1 MKNLNIVPSDKYN
14 WCVTVKITTDGEWII
29 PSQLTDEEK
38 EQRFSFEMR
47 LSNPRTMGDTYEIEI
62 ENTVSSRKNE
72 LLFQIV
78 VFGQLVLI
86 RQYLA
91 LQIY

>member
-14 WCVTVKITTDGEWII
+14 WSVSLIITTDGEWLTS
-29 PSQLTDEEK
+29 SQLTDEEK

-47 LSNPRTMGDTYEIEI
+47 LSNPRTMGDTYEIII
-62 ENTVSSRKNE
+62 ENELSSRKNK
-72 LLFQIV
+72 LFFQIV
-78 VFGQLVLI
+78 IFGQLALI

-91 LQIY
+91 LLIY